1 MSEIAP
7 LIPAATVVLLR
18 DAPQTSPDS
27 AAQTASCD
35 RSLQVLMLQRNAGR
49 GAFAGYWVFPGGRV
63 DPTDA
68 NDEACAVREAVEETG
83 VVVDPNKLVRWSH
96 WTPPVTE
103 AKRFGTWFFLAEV
116 GADVAVNIDEAEIV
130 GHEWMTPA
138 EALKRRDAGDFNLA
152 PPTFVTLSC
161 LVPFTSVAEALTH
174 AATNEPAA
182 YATTMIKQ
190 DAKLVV
196 AWAPDAALAEGATL
210 ETPGPRHRIHM
221 NSGTAWL
228 YDRS

>member
-1 MSEIAP
+1 MTEASEIAP

-18 DAPQTSPDS
+18 DAPHLSGLDQH
-27 AAQTASCD
+27 
-35 RSLQVLMLQRNAGR
+35 LQVLMLQRNAGR

-68 NDEACAVREAVEETG
+68 DDEACAVREAREETG
-83 VVVDPNKLVRWSH
+83 VVVDPQKLVRWSH

-103 AKRFGTWFFLAEV
+103 PKRFGTWFFIAEV
-116 GADVAVNIDEAEIV
+116 ASDVEVNIDEAEIV
-130 GHEWMTPA
+130 GHEWMTPS
-138 EALKRRDAGDFNLA
+138 EALTRRDAGDFNLA

-161 LVPFTSVAEALTH
+161 LVPFASVAEAIKH
-174 AATNEPAA
+174 AATTEPAA

-190 DAKLVV
+190 DGKLVV

-210 ETPGPRHRIHM
+210 DTPGPRHRVHM
-221 NSGTAWL
+221 NSVSSWV
-228 YDRS
+228 YDRVG